1 VSDLLLIFDCDPE
14 SLAILRSIAD
24 RLGCDRVECNSA
36 STLNDILAVQTPTMA
51 VMAVDGAGF
60 NGLAALQALCESNM
74 RPAIFLV
81 GSTAPRVLASAR
93 RAAEAKGLKV
103 IGFSARPL
111 EVLAVEAVLCAHM
124 TSAPPIGRAELEM
137 ALAGGELTLL
147 YQPKLLLLPAGVTV
161 QGVEAL
167 VRWQHPRLGGLR
179 PAHFLGAI
187 AQHGLMTALTDF
199 VMTEAIRQAGQW
211 RRQGMAL
218 ETVINLAPV
227 LVRDRDFPRRLAWL
241 LQEHDVPAAQV
252 MFDITEPCL
261 HEDRNLVLEV
271 FTSLRILGVGLSL
284 DNFGIGQSSLTELY
298 RMPYSEIKVDQSL
311 LIDGSKDVDAQRI
324 VRAIVE
330 LAHALRMTACAQGVE
345 TLAMAE
351 FARAAGFDSAQ
362 GHFYCA
368 PVDAA
373 HMARFAKL
381 SPSAVADAIE
391 DAEARRLPV
400 GEPSFTGIVRSLRGA
415 LR

>member
-1 VSDLLLIFDCDPE
+1 VSDLLLIFDCNPE
-14 SLAILRSIAD
+14 SLGALRSISD
-24 RLGCDRVECNSA
+24 RLGCDRVECDSA
-36 STLNDILAVQTPTMA
+36 STLNHILAIRTPTMA
-51 VMAVDGAGF
+51 VMAMDCAEF
-60 NGLAALQALCESNM
+60 DGLAALQALSDSHM

-81 GSTAPRVLASAR
+81 GSTAPRVLASAK

-103 IGFSARPL
+103 IGTSPRPL
-111 EVLAVEAVLCAHM
+111 DVLAVEAVLCAHM
-124 TSAPPIGRAELEM
+124 TSAPPIARAELEL
-137 ALAGGELTLL
+137 ALAAGELTLL
-147 YQPKLLLLPAGVTV
+147 YQPKLALLPAGVTV

-187 AQHGLMTALTDF
+187 AQYGLMTALTDF

-227 LVRDRDFPRRLAWL
+227 LVRDRDFPRRLASL

-252 MFDITEPCL
+252 MLDITDPCR

-271 FTSLRILGVGLSL
+271 FTSLRLLGVGLSL
-284 DNFGIGQSSLTELY
+284 DNFGAGQSPLTELY

-311 LIDGSKDVDAQRI
+311 LIDGSNDADAQRV

-330 LAHALRMTACAQGVE
+330 LAHALRMTVCAQGVE
-345 TLAMAE
+345 TLAMSE
-351 FARAAGFDSAQ
+351 FARATGFDSAQ

-373 HMARFAKL
+373 QMARFAKL
-381 SPSAVADAIE
+381 SPSAMTDAAQ
-391 DAEARRLPV
+391 DAAARRQPP
-400 GEPSFTGIVRSLRGA
+400 GESSFTGIVRSLRSGP
-415 LR
+415 R